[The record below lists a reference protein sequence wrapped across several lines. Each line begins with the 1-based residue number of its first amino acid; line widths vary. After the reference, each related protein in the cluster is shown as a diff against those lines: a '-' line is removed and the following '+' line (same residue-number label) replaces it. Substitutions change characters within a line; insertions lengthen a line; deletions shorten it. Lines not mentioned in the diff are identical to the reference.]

1 MKKTILVLED
11 AISVR
16 KILEVFLGKD
26 YEVVS
31 KENGKD
37 GLDWLQGGNIPD
49 LIISDVQMPVMDGTE
64 FLKEIKSSGYFKNI
78 PVIMLSGIESSNE
91 RIKILKLGAKD
102 YIVKP
107 FNPEELKIK
116 VEIALS

>member
-1 MKKTILVLED
+1 MEKIILVLED

-16 KILEVFLGKD
+16 KILEVFLGKE
-26 YEVVS
+26 YTVVS
-31 KENGKD
+31 KENGKE
-37 GLDWLQGGNIPD
+37 GLDWLQSGNLPD
-49 LIISDVQMPVMDGTE
+49 LIISDIQMPIMDGYE
-64 FLKEIKSSGYFKNI
+64 FLKEIKASGYFKNI
-78 PVIMLSGIESSNE
+78 PILMLSGVESSEE